1 MPEIDAA
8 APRTRRPRSSL
19 TVDGILDAA
28 EVVATRGFDGLTIRA
43 VAGELESSPMAL
55 YRYFTTKDELVD
67 AILNRV
73 LGRFEDSPPSD
84 DWAEDL
90 RTFALDHRRMLTR
103 HQWAIAPLTLNPNP
117 GPNALPIGEAA
128 LRILHR
134 GGIDGDDA
142 VATLS
147 GILALNYGWASFVS
161 GKQRTPASG
170 RDVVVA
176 SPPAMAEAFPLTVG
190 VAGPMS
196 RYGSD
201 DHYETV
207 LRQLLQGIVAAS

>member
-1 MPEIDAA
+1 
-8 APRTRRPRSSL
+8 
-19 TVDGILDAA
+19 
-28 EVVATRGFDGLTIRA
+28 
-43 VAGELESSPMAL
+43 MAL

-67 AILNRV
+67 ALLNQV
-73 LGRFEDSPPSD
+73 LGRFEASPPTD
-84 DWAEDL
+84 DWATDL

-117 GPNALPIGEAA
+117 GPNALHIGEAA

-147 GILALNYGWASFVS
+147 GLLALNYGWVSFLS
-161 GKQRTPASG
+161 GKQRAEAAG
-170 RDVVVA
+170 QEVVVA
-176 SPPAMAEAFPLTVG
+176 LPPSMAEAFPLTVG

-207 LRQLLQGIVAAS
+207 LRQLLCGIVARG